1 MTSQKLK
8 TQMPKFKTISPN
20 WFLVSGFLFLVSFL
34 LTGCGKKAPAVTV
47 RPKIEEPV
55 NTVPIEERAYVL
67 LAIERVGGK
76 PLGRELRLAVMDS
89 KGASSIEY
97 ELEYQTGTSVQAG
110 IGSLAVNNSRAP
122 VTTVLLGSC
131 SAGGACSYHEG
142 VKGGTLL
149 LRFKGSQIGN
159 LKGEWSYYAPNNDGK
174 YSSRDGKF
182 QLIAPELKGSYTLIA
197 QTMGL
202 PEKIKGEIISGP
214 YNLDTTGVKGMKI
227 KDANLSMRLA
237 EDMPNARLLWCDASG
252 AEYGGSKCKEVVSS
266 IKDKTLTATINSL
279 GTYLAVK

>member
-1 MTSQKLK
+1 MT
-8 TQMPKFKTISPN
+8 T
-20 WFLVSGFLFLVSFL
+20 
-34 LTGCGKKAPAVTV
+34 

-55 NTVPIEERAYVL
+55 NTVPIEERVYTTL
-67 LAIERVGGK
+67 EILRDGQK
-76 PLGRELRLAVMDS
+76 PLGKELSLTIADS
-89 KGASSIEY
+89 KGAETIEY
-97 ELEYQTGTSVQAG
+97 SLEYQAGTSVQG
-110 IGSLAVNNSRAP
+110 GVGTVFPSKENAP
-122 VTTVLLGSC
+122 YKVPILLGSC

-182 QLIAPELKGSYTLIA
+182 QLIASELKGSYTLIA

-237 EDMPNARLLWCDASG
+237 EDMPNVRLLWCDASG
-252 AEYGGSKCKEVVSS
+252 AEYSGSKCKEVASS

-279 GTYLAVK
+279 GTYLVVK